1 MALLKKMFSG
11 SAAPARCSYDADLVQ
26 QLKDDHEDLLHLYRR
41 IDKAHQYR
49 SFDICRA
56 GLLQMRKRLTEHV
69 VTENTRFYAWIK
81 GDLASS
87 YPGAVGLARAYQ
99 HEMHDLVRAM
109 TGFLDTYC
117 VDAQAVMRPQFGSE
131 LKAFGAA
138 LSQRISR
145 EEQSLFPLYLPLR

>member
-1 MALLKKMFSG
+1 MALLKKMFG
-11 SAAPARCSYDADLVQ
+11 GAAAPARSAYDDQLVQ
-26 QLKDDHEDLLHLYRR
+26 LLKEDHEDLLDLYRR

-69 VTENTRFYAWIK
+69 VTENTRFYAYIK
-81 GDLASS
+81 GDLAPTF
-87 YPGAVGLARAYQ
+87 PGAASLARAYQ

-109 TGFLDTYC
+109 TGFLDNYC
-117 VDAQAVMRPQFGSE
+117 ADTQAVMRPQFGSE